1 MMNLQERNWENLFGY
16 ITPEG
21 AFWHG
26 IWTMYS
32 LEKEVLTTFKGI
44 RKFQVNEDKTII
56 THINHYIYS
65 DGKEQETIWEI
76 EKQICN
82 LPDGITHPA
91 LLSMRALSFGD
102 GANAVLSKQLEV
114 ETKFGA
120 ELFFGYEDGRT
131 SVATIYEESGE
142 LLRIS
147 LICEHLDIFPTV
159 PAELEV
165 EKLSQKW
172 IGKKEWITPD
182 LQISAFP
189 ETQQLVLDPTK
200 GKNET
205 LLLPDR
211 IVVNVP
217 KKVSIGEEFEL
228 VAGKLVAENEYKRL
242 TVQYDNSGAFTMLI
256 SEVFSLQD

>member
-1 MMNLQERNWENLFGY
+1 MMNLQDKNWEKLFGY

-21 AFWHG
+21 VSWHG

-32 LEKEVLTTFKGI
+32 LDKEVITTFKGI
-44 RKFQVNEDKTII
+44 RKFQANEEKTVI
-56 THINHYIYS
+56 THTNKYIYS
-65 DGKEQETIWEI
+65 DGKEQEIIWKI
-76 EKQICN
+76 EKQIYN
-82 LPDGITHPA
+82 QPDGVIHPA

-120 ELFFGYEDGRT
+120 ELFFGYEQWRT
-131 SVATIYEESGE
+131 SVATIYDESGE

-147 LICEHLDIFPTV
+147 LICEHLDSFPTV
-159 PAELEV
+159 TAELEI

-172 IGKKEWITPD
+172 IGQKESITAD
-182 LQISAFP
+182 LKISALP
-189 ETQQLVLDPTK
+189 ETQQLVLDPTE

-217 KKVSIGEEFEL
+217 KKVSIGEEFEI

-242 TVQYDNSGAFTMLI
+242 TVQYNNSGAFTMLI
-256 SEVFSLQD
+256 SEVFSLED